1 MTSNLSPEE
10 RRVIFTRHID
20 AIRFS
25 DPKPVLDLSTLSFP
39 AWRSTL
45 IESFVENNRTK
56 DPNTILPSRSRLER
70 MIRDKSAIAADPGVI
85 LDVPEG
91 YMGTPASYKNELK
104 YEYVVEG
111 DMLKHAPKGGDRN
124 KVEWKLVVP
133 GEEFWALFAENHLP
147 GHFGRDKCFLSV
159 GPIKYLPKKT
169 ILGMILSCC
178 SSCGE
183 RKRGKRELPVEEDAI
198 EEPAAKRRV
207 GVNQIDESFPSPA
220 SAGGL
225 GPGYVAA
232 PRCQLASP
240 SSAIYA
246 SGPSNPGAGGSDLNG
261 EAGQYYESL
270 ESPEDLELFGG
281 RFDELSDLATPT
293 SDPISASSSAPTS
306 ALLSSSNTS
315 FQQASLA
322 DDMLASW
329 PDFDKDFLNC

>member
-56 DPNTILPSRSRLER
+56 DPNALLPSRSRLER

-111 DMLKHAPKGGDRN
+111 DMLRHAPKGGDRN

-147 GHFGRDKCFLSV
+147 GHFGRDKCFLGV
-159 GPIKYLPKKT
+159 GPIKYLPKRT
-169 ILGMILSCC
+169 ISNMILSCC
-178 SSCGE
+178 SSCGG
-183 RKRGKRELPVEEDAI
+183 RKRGKRELPVEGDAI
-198 EEPAAKRRV
+198 EGPAAKRRV
-207 GVNQIDESFPSPA
+207 GVNQIDESLPSLA
-220 SAGGL
+220 SAGGV
-225 GPGYVAA
+225 GPGYVGA
-232 PRCQLASP
+232 PRYQLASP
-240 SSAIYA
+240 LSALYA
-246 SGPSNPGAGGSDLNG
+246 SGPSNPGAGGSDFNG
-261 EAGQYYESL
+261 GSEQYYESL
-270 ESPEDLELFGG
+270 ESPEDLELFDG
-281 RFDELSDLATPT
+281 LPDLATPT
-293 SDPISASSSAPTS
+293 SDPISASSSATTL
-306 ALLSSSNTS
+306 ALVSSSNTS
-315 FQQASLA
+315 FQESSSV
-322 DDMLASW
+322 DDMVASW
-329 PDFDKDFLNC
+329 RAFDKDFLN

>member
-25 DPKPVLDLSTLSFP
+25 DPKTTLDLSTLSFP

-56 DPNTILPSRSRLER
+56 DPNALLPSRSRLER
-70 MIRDKSAIAADPGVI
+70 IIRDKSAIAADPGVI

-104 YEYVVEG
+104 YEYVTEG

-133 GEEFWALFAENHLP
+133 GEEFWALFAETHLP
-147 GHFGRDKCFLSV
+147 GHIGRDKCFFSV
-159 GPIKYLPKKT
+159 GPIKYLSKKT
-169 ILGMILSCC
+169 IGNFILSCC
-178 SSCGE
+178 SSCGG
-183 RKRGKRELPVEEDAI
+183 RKRGKRELPVEGDAI
-198 EEPAAKRRV
+198 EGPAAKRRV
-207 GVNQIDESFPSPA
+207 GVSQIDESIPSPA
-220 SAGGL
+220 SAGVV

-240 SSAIYA
+240 SSALYA
-246 SGPSNPGAGGSDLNG
+246 SGPSNPGAGGSDFNG

-270 ESPEDLELFGG
+270 ESPEDLELFGS
-281 RFDELSDLATPT
+281 RFDNLPDLATPT
-293 SDPISASSSAPTS
+293 SDAISASSSAPTA
-306 ALLSSSNTS
+306 ALVSSSNTS
-315 FQQASLA
+315 FQESSLV
-322 DDMLASW
+322 DDMVASW
-329 PDFDKDFLNC
+329 RAFDKDFFYC